1 MDVLI
6 SKRMMPLFGL
16 LCAGVLMCASALFC
30 PNVALAQSGE
40 ASGSARIYILPFEY
54 MDAIL
59 IESDGHFGMVDSGED
74 SDSPDGSDSRYPVRS
89 GTTVGQG
96 VEDQVTAFMQSMGVT
111 SENFDFYIG
120 THPHSDHIGT
130 AGQIISAFKPARIY
144 TPLYD
149 DSMITNP
156 NALWDNQYV
165 YDLLVSAAQ
174 EAQEEYGASFI
185 QRFDE
190 SAPVAPED
198 GSNVGNPYFTL
209 GSAQIDIMNTN
220 GSDALGT
227 FVDANCISLGVKV
240 TAGGATAFLSGDINN
255 LCGAED
261 ALASELGH
269 VDFLKLGHHGFNNS
283 NSIGYIKALSPKFV
297 FQTGRYSTMREELV
311 RALWEIGSRY
321 YSSADVV
328 NDGSAAFEV
337 SLSSAGVT
345 TNGEYYI
352 PRLYSGEWGGGTYH
366 LYRNGVPVLVS
377 GWVRTESGWTWFN
390 ADFSSYD
397 SHWVHTG
404 GSWYWIDEYGEMAT
418 GWREIDGQWY
428 FFNNSGAM
436 QTGWY
441 DDGSSWYWF
450 GSDGAMTTGW
460 RSIAGSWYCFDSS
473 GAMLTGWKQS
483 AGLWYYLDG
492 SGAMVTGWLN
502 ENGSW
507 YYFDDSG
514 VMKANCWMGDYYF
527 LSNGAMATNTVI
539 DGYRIGPDGKWI
551 P

>member
-1 MDVLI
+1 M
-6 SKRMMPLFGL
+6 SLFGL
-16 LCAGVLMCASALFC
+16 LCAGALMWVSALFC
-30 PNVALAQSGE
+30 PNVALAQPAE

-59 IESDGHFGMVDSGED
+59 IESDGHFGMVDSGES

-185 QRFDE
+185 QKFDKG
-190 SAPVAPED
+190 APVAPED
-198 GSNVGNPYFTL
+198 GSNVGNPHFTL

-269 VDFLKLGHHGFNNS
+269 IDFLKLGHHGFNNS

-311 RALWEIGSRY
+311 RALGDWLAVLFERRCRQRRFCGLRSFFIVGWRHDQWRVLHSAFVQRGMGRRNVSPLSRRRARSCFGMGSNRKRL
-321 YSSADVV
+321 DVV
-328 NDGSAAFEV
+328 QRRFLE
-337 SLSSAGVT
+337 L
-345 TNGEYYI
+345 
-352 PRLYSGEWGGGTYH
+352 RLPLGAYGRF
-366 LYRNGVPVLVS
+366 LVL
-377 GWVRTESGWTWFN
+377 
-390 ADFSSYD
+390 D
-397 SHWVHTG
+397 
-404 GSWYWIDEYGEMAT
+404 
-418 GWREIDGQWY
+418 
-428 FFNNSGAM
+428 
-436 QTGWY
+436 
-441 DDGSSWYWF
+441 
-450 GSDGAMTTGW
+450 
-460 RSIAGSWYCFDSS
+460 
-473 GAMLTGWKQS
+473 
-483 AGLWYYLDG
+483 
-492 SGAMVTGWLN
+492 
-502 ENGSW
+502 
-507 YYFDDSG
+507 
-514 VMKANCWMGDYYF
+514 
-527 LSNGAMATNTVI
+527 
-539 DGYRIGPDGKWI
+539 
-551 P
+551 